1 MKKKRRDIEIFT
13 LSFLDCVCCG
23 FGALI
28 LLLVLSKTAEPI
40 IFEEYSKDLD
50 KVVKKL
56 QNELYVI
63 RGETHVLNRELVSKK
78 QQLSKEI
85 DKIARLK
92 GDLSSIKGK
101 FAASK
106 DDASIQNKIE
116 GQLASAKQTLS
127 QEMLRLQAQQ
137 QAIPDRSTPDETIGG
152 IPIDSEYIIFI
163 IDTSGSMFNHGWGSV
178 QQKLEEVLDIYPKVK
193 GIQVMNDMGEYM
205 FQQYSGDWIPDTP
218 ARRKAVL
225 KRLRTWQPFSNSS
238 PVEGITT
245 AIRTF
250 YSKNKKI
257 SLYVFGD
264 EFTGPS
270 IQTVLRSVERL
281 NKKDKHGNSRVR
293 IHAVGFPIQFS
304 RPEKEQITGIRFA
317 TLMRALCEQNDGTFV
332 GLNSFSR

>member
-1 MKKKRRDIEIFT
+1 MKKRRNIEIFS

-50 KVVKKL
+50 KVVAKL
-56 QNELYVI
+56 QEDLFEL
-63 RGETHVLNRELVSKK
+63 RGETHILNRELISKK
-78 QQLSKEI
+78 EQIALELE
-85 DKIARLK
+85 KIARLQ
-92 GDLSSIKGK
+92 GDLTSIKGK
-101 FAASK
+101 FSASR
-106 DDASIQNKIE
+106 DDATLQNIIE
-116 GQLASAKQTLS
+116 GQLTSAKQDLTE
-127 QEMLRLQAQQ
+127 EMRRLQEQELPPRSE
-137 QAIPDRSTPDETIGG
+137 PDTTVGG

-163 IDTSGSMFNHGWGSV
+163 IDTSGSMFNHGWGAV
-178 QQKLEEVLDIYPKVK
+178 QQKLTEVLDIYPKVK

-205 FQQYSGDWIPDTP
+205 FTQYTGKWIPDTP

-225 KRLRTWQPFSNSS
+225 KRLRKWQPFSNSS
-238 PVEGITT
+238 PVEGITA

-270 IQTVLRSVERL
+270 IESVLREVNRI
-281 NKKDKHGNSRVR
+281 NKKDKRGKRRVR

-304 RPEKEQITGIRFA
+304 RPEKEQITGVRFA
-317 TLMRALCEQNDGTFV
+317 TLMRALCEQNGGTFV
-332 GLNSFSR
+332 GLNSHTL